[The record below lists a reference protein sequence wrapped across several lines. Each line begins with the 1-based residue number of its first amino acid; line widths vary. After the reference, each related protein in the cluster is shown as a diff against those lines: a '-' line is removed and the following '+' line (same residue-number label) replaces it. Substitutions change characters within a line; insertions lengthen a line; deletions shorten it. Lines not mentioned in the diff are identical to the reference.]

1 MRAHQSK
8 KRNLAPQFVI
18 MLLVYSL
25 LTHIASFFITIV
37 ALFNHKMKL
46 FVQGRKH
53 VFATL
58 EQKISATDKT
68 IWFHAASL
76 GEYEQGLPIMEKMRE
91 LYPNHKLV
99 LTFFSPS
106 GYEIRKNTPAADVV
120 VYLPLDTKANARKF
134 MQLVHPDM
142 AFFIKYEFWPN
153 YLKELK
159 KAGTPTYLISGLFRP
174 NQAFFKWYGGIYGEA
189 FKAFKHFFVQ
199 YESSKELLKT
209 VGFTNAS
216 VSGDTR
222 YDRVSR
228 ILEQDN
234 TLPFIEDFI
243 DDKTTIVF
251 GSSWPKDE
259 NLFVP
264 FINNSHDVKF
274 IIAPHTFGQSHINEL
289 LQSIKKPAL
298 LFTEKEGKNLADYD
312 VLIIN
317 TIGLLGKI
325 YSYADA
331 AYVGGGFGTA
341 GLHNILEPAA
351 FGVPIVIGPNHS
363 KFPEAVALVQANGVI
378 VVRNEVEMTNT
389 LSDLV
394 SNDIYR
400 LETGHIAGTFV
411 SMNRGAVNH
420 IIKHITND
428 SKF

>member
-1 MRAHQSK
+1 
-8 KRNLAPQFVI
+8 
-18 MLLVYSL
+18 MLFLYSL
-25 LTHIASFFITIV
+25 FTHIAWFFIRIV

-46 FVQGRKH
+46 FVQGRRN

-58 EQKISATDKT
+58 LPKINPDDKV

-91 LYPNHKLV
+91 LYPTHKIL

-106 GYEIRKNTPAADVV
+106 GYEIRKNTPAADIV
-120 VYLPLDTKANARKF
+120 VYLPMDTIDNAAIF
-134 MQLVHPDM
+134 LTVAHPDM

-153 YLKELK
+153 YLNALK

-174 NQAFFKWYGGIYGEA
+174 NQAFFKWYGGIYRNA
-189 FKAFKHFFVQ
+189 FKAFTHFFVQ
-199 YESSKELLKT
+199 YESSKELLKSI
-209 VGFTNAS
+209 GFTNVT

-228 ILEQDN
+228 ILEQNN
-234 TLPFIEDFI
+234 TLPFIEEFI

-259 NLFVP
+259 SLFVP
-264 FINNSHDVKF
+264 YINQSNGVKF
-274 IIAPHTFGQSHINEL
+274 IIAPHTFGESHMQEL
-289 LQSIKKPAL
+289 QASLKKPAL
-298 LFTEKEGKNLADYD
+298 LYTEKDGKNLRDYD

-351 FGVPIVIGPNHS
+351 FGVPVVIGPNHS
-363 KFPEAVALVQANGVI
+363 KFPEAVALAHAGGVI
-378 VVRNEVEMTNT
+378 VVHNEEQMTNT
-389 LSDLV
+389 LHDLV
-394 SNDIYR
+394 TNEVYR
-400 LETGHIAGTFV
+400 HETGHIAGSFV
-411 SMNRGAVNH
+411 NMSRGAIN
-420 IIKHITND
+420 IIMNKL
-428 SKF
+428 